1 MNNLYKSS
9 NRLLNTNNIVSG
21 DTNTLVNNAIK
32 DYDPLE
38 HEQLNYIPLILAL
51 QQKTN
56 NINTQTH
63 RFKNIDKNA
72 RTHNIH
78 NTKYNRL
85 FNKNNKNKHTAR
97 ILYLDG
103 IKPNTAY
110 TNTNTLREQ
119 TDIDNLNTIIN
130 SDNTSNLQNNNNN
143 NNNNNTNNNNLANKY
158 KIITYIGQGINGK
171 LYMAHDKKN
180 NKVVCKQISI
190 KDKDIDKT
198 LNNTQQIQYELQIL
212 KYLANNITT
221 RTYINPCLDH
231 KIINNNVYT
240 FFPIFNGYSLIH
252 FKKYLSKLPPLTYY
266 NLIFY
271 LIKLILHGM
280 AQIHK
285 SNISHQNLTE
295 NSILISS
302 THMHPQSRTINTA
315 LSPSKLHIKF
325 TDFGLG
331 CGNIKDNNNT
341 TNNNVNTQNTSHLAS
356 CASHNNVPIIINNNI
371 KSQLTDTSYLQ
382 LSQQFDIF
390 ALGIIFLK
398 LLLYHFE
405 NIDIDI
411 SKGYNNNIKNILFTI
426 INKYINIKPRNKTY
440 IKHTTNSNNTNT
452 RKYVNE
458 TQNPFA
464 KLNSIET
471 VKRKQLIYNIKN
483 YLNIFLKYMFCNTND
498 RHPLHYILDKLIIY
512 EKYNN

>member
-1 MNNLYKSS
+1 
-9 NRLLNTNNIVSG
+9 
-21 DTNTLVNNAIK
+21 
-32 DYDPLE
+32 
-38 HEQLNYIPLILAL
+38 
-51 QQKTN
+51 
-56 NINTQTH
+56 
-63 RFKNIDKNA
+63 
-72 RTHNIH
+72 
-78 NTKYNRL
+78 
-85 FNKNNKNKHTAR
+85 
-97 ILYLDG
+97 
-103 IKPNTAY
+103 
-110 TNTNTLREQ
+110 
-119 TDIDNLNTIIN
+119 
-130 SDNTSNLQNNNNN
+130 
-143 NNNNNTNNNNLANKY
+143 
-158 KIITYIGQGINGK
+158 
-171 LYMAHDKKN
+171 
-180 NKVVCKQISI
+180 
-190 KDKDIDKT
+190 
-198 LNNTQQIQYELQIL
+198 
-212 KYLANNITT
+212 
-221 RTYINPCLDH
+221 
-231 KIINNNVYT
+231 
-240 FFPIFNGYSLIH
+240 
-252 FKKYLSKLPPLTYY
+252 
-266 NLIFY
+266 
-271 LIKLILHGM
+271 
-280 AQIHK
+280 
-285 SNISHQNLTE
+285 
-295 NSILISS
+295 
-302 THMHPQSRTINTA
+302 MHPQSRTINTA

-498 RHPLHYILDKLIIY
+498 RQPLHYILDKLIIY